1 MQSTKSGC
9 TWQSLATVS
18 FIVVPLIAYPIVH
31 YATQDYATFT
41 VDKAE
46 RVVDGNSSRY
56 LIFTEKETFENTD
69 SIAFFKFNSSDIYGR
84 IDEGKT
90 YRAKVSGIR
99 VPFFSWYRNIIEIQ
113 EKQNN

>member
-1 MQSTKSGC
+1 MPSTKSGC

-18 FIVVPLIAYPIVH
+18 FIVVPLIAYPVVH

-41 VDKAE
+41 VNKAE

-56 LIFTEKETFENTD
+56 LIFTKKETFENTD
-69 SIAFFKFNSSDIYGR
+69 SIAFFKFNSSDIYGQ
-84 IDEGKT
+84 IDEEKT

-99 VPFFSWYRNIIEIQ
+99 VPFLS
-113 EKQNN
+113 

>member
-1 MQSTKSGC
+1 MQSTHSGC

-18 FIVVPLIAYPIVH
+18 FIAVPLIAYPVFH
-31 YATQDYATFT
+31 YVTQDHATFT

-56 LIFTEKETFENTD
+56 LIFTENETFENTD

-90 YRAKVSGIR
+90 YKAKVSGTR
-99 VPFFSWYRNIIEIQ
+99 VPFLSWYRSIIEIQ
-113 EKQNN
+113 ETPK